1 MIIGDLELLLDLKNI
16 DFVKVVEFMKN
27 IGDLVKVLVS
37 LDFKFLIFVGKFYFV
52 WCNLDKK
59 NCICN
64 FVNIF
69 ICIYNIVIS
78 ENCYYMY

>member
-37 LDFKFLIFVGKFYFV
+37 LCKGILNMIIFLR
-52 WCNLDKK
+52 
-59 NCICN
+59 
-64 FVNIF
+64 
-69 ICIYNIVIS
+69 
-78 ENCYYMY
+78 